1 VPTQKLT
8 KRIVDAIA
16 PTNKTVIYYDSEL
29 TGFCLKVL
37 PAGGKRWCVEYRSG
51 AGGRSIGKT
60 RMVLGSTSSMTSD
73 QARQSA
79 RTILGAVA
87 MGQDPAGKRSR
98 ERAMPTFAEFAERY
112 LKEEAETKLKSG
124 TVVNYRIYLRKH
136 ASPVIGA
143 RKLDALDTADIAKMH
158 RNIGTTSPMTA
169 NRVVEFVGS
178 VFRYAA
184 VCGLVPR
191 GHNPAGHVQGFREQR
206 RERFLN
212 STELGLLGDA
222 IREAETTG
230 IPWKFDKEQPNAKHI
245 PKNGRTKIGPHVAA
259 AVRLLILTGAR
270 LREILGLKWEY
281 VDLERGLLLL
291 PDSKTGRKAIILNAP
306 ALAILR
312 ELPRVDVHVIA
323 SEIENQPRHD
333 LSKPWKLI
341 TTRADLVGVRI
352 HDLRHTH
359 ASYGAGAGFGLPII
373 GKLLGHSQPATTAR
387 YAHLDNDPLKRASE
401 LIGGTLAAAMG
412 DTNREKETVV
422 TALKRPVSRR

>member
-1 VPTQKLT
+1 MPTLKLT
-8 KRIVDAIA
+8 KRSIDAILPSPK
-16 PTNKTVIYYDSEL
+16 PTIYYDSEL

-37 PAGGKRWCVEYRSG
+37 SSGAKRWCVEYRSG
-51 AGGRSIGKT
+51 AGGRSVGKT
-60 RMVLGSTSSMTSD
+60 RMVLGSASKLTPD

-79 RTILGAVA
+79 AKILAAVA
-87 MGQDPAGKRSR
+87 LGQDPAGKRSR
-98 ERAMPTFAEFAERY
+98 ERAMPTFTEFAERY
-112 LKEEAETKLKSG
+112 LKEEAETKLKPG

-136 ASPVIGA
+136 AAPVIGT

-158 RNIGTTSPMTA
+158 RKIGQTVPMTA

-184 VCGLVPR
+184 VAGLVPR

-206 RERFLN
+206 RERFL
-212 STELGLLGDA
+212 SSAELGRLGDA

-230 IPWKFDKEQPNAKHI
+230 IPWNIDREQPNAKHI

-259 AVRLLILTGAR
+259 ALRLLILTGAR
-270 LREILGLKWEY
+270 LREVLGLKWEY

-312 ELPRVDVHVIA
+312 ELPRVDVYVIA
-323 SEIENQPRHD
+323 SEIESQPRHD
-333 LSKPWKLI
+333 LNKPWKLVS
-341 TTRADLVGVRI
+341 TRANLAGVRI

-387 YAHLDNDPLKRASE
+387 YAHLDNDPLRRASDH
-401 LIGGTLAAAMG
+401 IAKALAEAMG
-412 DTNREKETVV
+412 D
-422 TALKRPVSRR
+422 

>member
-1 VPTQKLT
+1 MPIQKLT
-8 KRIVDAIA
+8 KRVIDTIEPAD
-16 PTNKTVIYYDSEL
+16 KTLIYYDSDL

-37 PAGGKRWCVEYRSG
+37 PTGGKRWCVEYRSG
-51 AGGRSIGKT
+51 AGGRAVGKT
-60 RMVLGSTSSMTSD
+60 RMVLGSTSAMTPD

-87 MGQDPAGKRSR
+87 LGQDPAGKRSR

-112 LKEEAETKLKSG
+112 LTEEAETKLKPG
-124 TVVNYRIYLRKH
+124 TVVNYRIYLRRH
-136 ASPVIGA
+136 ASPVIGT
-143 RKLDALDTADIAKMH
+143 RKLDSLETADIAKMH
-158 RNIGTTSPMTA
+158 RKIGKTTPMTA

-191 GHNPAGHVQGFREQR
+191 GHNPAAHVQGFREQR
-206 RERFLN
+206 RERFL
-212 STELGLLGDA
+212 SSAELGRLGDA

-230 IPWKFDKEQPNAKHI
+230 IPWSVDKEQPNAKHI

-259 AVRLLILTGAR
+259 ALRLLILTGAR
-270 LREILGLKWEY
+270 LREVLGLKWEY

-312 ELPRVDVHVIA
+312 ELPRVDIYVIA
-323 SEIENQPRHD
+323 SEIGNQPRHD
-333 LSKPWKLI
+333 LNKPWKLVSN
-341 TTRADLVGVRI
+341 RAGLAGVRI

-387 YAHLDNDPLKRASE
+387 YAHLDNDPLRRASNQ
-401 LIGGTLAAAMG
+401 IGAQLSQAMG
-412 DTNREKETVV
+412 DAPSGTQTQVDQ
-422 TALKRPVSRR
+422 A